1 MSYGEHGRFPG
12 EWFINYK
19 SSQQQHQHQVSTTTT
34 SSSSS
39 THQQQ
44 GKGDVGEALTKF
56 NNAKGDLSAK
66 ENVNGGTPN
75 QAPLGF
81 Q

>member
-1 MSYGEHGRFPG
+1 VSYGEHGRFPG

-56 NNAKGDLSAK
+56 NYIEEVEQRTN
-66 ENVNGGTPN
+66 
-75 QAPLGF
+75 
-81 Q
+81 

>member
-1 MSYGEHGRFPG
+1 VSYGEHGRFPG

-56 NNAKGDLSAK
+56 NLTCYAYI
-66 ENVNGGTPN
+66 
-75 QAPLGF
+75 
-81 Q
+81 